1 MNYAVSCLFS
11 FSFLLSRLL
20 RITLQKYLNYFADY
34 HTFLLNLIDW
44 IAFELF
50 LTYFFG
56 WKLAVFVCIA
66 QHREVWHCCVRA
78 PLISFSLFSRLSFFC
93 FRPCT
98 LSLSFVFPRGGAEV
112 VSVWRQK
119 LALFFL
125 GGKPRAHFR
134 GLLGH
139 SQRDKEGHK
148 GGRGNTINLTDLS
161 RWLELTFR
169 GRLAFPKA
177 HLELADKIVHVF
189 FFKNF
194 YLFFVFWT
202 PGTCRGH
209 TN

>member
-1 MNYAVSCLFS
+1 MCFDRRISFFFFSRFLWQLTLFLLSAADFESLMNYAVSCLFS

-34 HTFLLNLIDW
+34 HTFLLHLIDW

-66 QHREVWHCCVRA
+66 QHREVWHCCARA

-125 GGKPRAHFR
+125 YRWGKPRGTLTKRQGRTDR
-134 GLLGH
+134 G
-139 SQRDKEGHK
+139 K
-148 GGRGNTINLTDLS
+148 GKHN
-161 RWLELTFR
+161 
-169 GRLAFPKA
+169 
-177 HLELADKIVHVF
+177 
-189 FFKNF
+189 
-194 YLFFVFWT
+194 
-202 PGTCRGH
+202 
-209 TN
+209 